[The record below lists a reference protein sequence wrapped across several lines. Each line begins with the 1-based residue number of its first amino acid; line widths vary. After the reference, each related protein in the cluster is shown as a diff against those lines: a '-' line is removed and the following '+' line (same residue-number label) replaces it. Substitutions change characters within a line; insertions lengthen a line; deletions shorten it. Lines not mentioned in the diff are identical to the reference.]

1 MNLPWVRTENCVG
14 YQCVCFRA
22 WYQVPVS
29 LRRINLPCPF
39 SELNLPVNL
48 SGLHSWKHHLLVI
61 VLPFD
66 HLPFVSCPHLGNVTT
81 TNWSLPIVQFGKTE
95 SESDKIEERG
105 EGNTVMHRYLR
116 PRCVVGRLWVFAQ
129 NLRREHVAKPEPYCV
144 PGSLMAP
151 QIILMSFVWKLLWRL
166 PTFQQ
171 AVVNAGLPPN
181 HFAFCMVLGQ
191 LCRQMRPLN
200 ANEGKGWH
208 SWGTQ
213 LWEAGL
219 CC

>member
-1 MNLPWVRTENCVG
+1 MNLPWGRTESCVG
-14 YQCVCFRA
+14 YQRVCFRA
-22 WYQVPVS
+22 WYQVPFA
-29 LRRINLPCPF
+29 LRRINLPGPF
-39 SELNLPVNL
+39 AELNLSVNF

-61 VLPFD
+61 VLPSD
-66 HLPFVSCPHLGNVTT
+66 HLPFVNCPSRGNVTSS
-81 TNWSLPIVQFGKTE
+81 WSLPIVQFGKTE
-95 SESDKIEERG
+95 SEEWQSRGRG
-105 EGNTVMHRYLR
+105 EGNTVTHRYLR
-116 PRCVVGRLWVFAQ
+116 PRCAVGRPRVFAQ
-129 NLRREHVAKPEPYCV
+129 NLRREHVAKSEPYCV

-151 QIILMSFVWKLLWRL
+151 QIILMPFVWKLLWRL

-171 AVVNAGLPPN
+171 AVVNAGPPPN

-200 ANEGKGWH
+200 ANEGKGWR